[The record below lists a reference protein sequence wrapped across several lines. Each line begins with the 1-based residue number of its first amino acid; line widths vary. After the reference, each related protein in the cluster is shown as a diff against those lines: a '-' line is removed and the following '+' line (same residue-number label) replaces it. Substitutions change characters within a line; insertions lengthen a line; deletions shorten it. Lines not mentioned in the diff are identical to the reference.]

1 MSHTSPTQVSAPEE
15 ANAKQLLLGM
25 LTGHWVTQ
33 IISAAAELSVPDH
46 LAAGARTA
54 QDVAARAGSDPA
66 ATFRLMRA
74 CASLGLLRPVGD
86 DGFAVT
92 PMGDLLRT
100 DVPLSM
106 RDAALVQ
113 GGHSTWQCWGRLTDA
128 VRTGR
133 NQMTEALGM
142 SQFDYF
148 AQHPR
153 EGEAF
158 AAAMAGITALVVE
171 EAVALID
178 TAGVEM
184 AVDVGGANGT
194 LVQALLL
201 ARPELRG
208 AVLELPHAVA
218 GALRQAEQAGLTD
231 RFTATA
237 GDFFAEVPPADL
249 YLLKWIL
256 HDWDD
261 KACRTILRTCRAAA
275 RPGGRAVVI
284 EVLLGEVGTPNHGA
298 LQDINMLCVTEGRER
313 ELAEYDALFAA
324 TGWRRTAVHPT
335 RSPYSIIDLT
345 AV

>member
-1 MSHTSPTQVSAPEE
+1 MTQTLPDQAH
-15 ANAKQLLLGM
+15 AKQLLLGM

-33 IISAAAELSVPDH
+33 IISTAAELRVLDH
-46 LAAGARTA
+46 VAAGASTA
-54 QDVAARAGSDPA
+54 PEVAVLAGSDPA

-74 CASLGLLRPVGD
+74 CASVGLLRPEG

-92 PMGDLLRT
+92 PMGDLLRE

-113 GGHSTWQCWGRLTDA
+113 GGYSTWHCWGRLTDA
-128 VRTGR
+128 VREGR

-142 SQFDYF
+142 SQFEYF
-148 AQHPR
+148 AQNPR
-153 EGEAF
+153 DGEVF
-158 AAAMAGITALVVE
+158 AAAMAGITALVVD

-178 TAGVEM
+178 TTGVDL

-194 LVQALLL
+194 LVQALML
-201 ARPELRG
+201 ARPELHG

-218 GALRQAEQAGLTD
+218 GARRQASEAGLTS
-231 RFTATA
+231 RFTATE
-237 GDFFAEVPPADL
+237 GDFFTEMPSADL

-261 KACRTILRTCRAAA
+261 DACRTILRNCRAAA

-284 EVLLGEVGTPNHGA
+284 EVLLREVGTPDHGA

-313 ELAEYDALFAA
+313 DLTEYDALFAA

-335 RSPYSIIDLT
+335 RSPYSIIALE
-345 AV
+345 AE